1 MLKRVR
7 LLHLYLGLLFAPS
20 IIFFSF
26 SGALQLF
33 GLHEVRKGD
42 TFAKPRWIATLAQ
55 VHKDQNLDVAPPS
68 VIPSRGDSEESG
80 RRQTIPRP
88 DSSRSA
94 ALGMT
99 PAEKENL
106 ALKWYFCVMSIGL
119 IVTTFLGIYM
129 AFKYNRDR
137 RLIWGLLVAGV
148 VIPLAAL
155 FLGG

>member
-42 TFAKPRWIATLAQ
+42 TFAKPQWIATLAG
-55 VHKDQNLDVAPPS
+55 VHKDQKLEMPASPPQQPAPAMKKEPS
-68 VIPSRGDSEESG
+68 PPRPSR
-80 RRQTIPRP
+80 PP
-88 DSSRSA
+88 D
-94 ALGMT
+94 
-99 PAEKENL
+99 KENL
-106 ALKWYFCVMSIGL
+106 ALKWYFCIMAVGL
-119 IVTTFLGIYM
+119 TVTAFLGIYM

-137 RLIWGLLVAGV
+137 RLIWGLLVAGI
-148 VIPLAAL
+148 VIPLGAL
-155 FLGG
+155 FLG